1 MEKFLDILIIAFLLA
16 PFIITDIILERENK
30 RE

>member
-1 MEKFLDILIIAFLLA
+1 MEKFLDALIIASLLA

>member
-1 MEKFLDILIIAFLLA
+1 MEKFLDVLIIASLLI
-16 PFIITDIILERENK
+16 PFIIIDIILERENK

>member
-1 MEKFLDILIIAFLLA
+1 MEKFLDILAISSFLI

>member
-1 MEKFLDILIIAFLLA
+1 MEKFLDVLIIASLLV

>member
-1 MEKFLDILIIAFLLA
+1 MEKFLDVLIIGSLLI

>member
-1 MEKFLDILIIAFLLA
+1 MEKFLDVLIIASLLVPFL
-16 PFIITDIILERENK
+16 IIHIILERENK

>member
-1 MEKFLDILIIAFLLA
+1 MEKFLNILIIASLLA

>member
-1 MEKFLDILIIAFLLA
+1 MEKFLDILIIASLLT

>member
-1 MEKFLDILIIAFLLA
+1 MEKFLDVLIIASLLA
-16 PFIITDIILERENK
+16 LFIITDIILERENK